1 MLAAGRRT
9 HSIKFCRTQLA
20 IMIVRMELTTNSA
33 AISNIKM
40 CCWPKPPHQ
49 TSETTFNTAD
59 MRSPA
64 CSQTSTHDIIQFEKL
79 RPSSTASRLR
89 SPQTVGHA
97 VLQLAAIVYR
107 RQPFSFFP
115 TDSYSMAL
123 LLASYMLRKDI
134 KRAIG
139 VAMVVLVVVLI
150 VVLIIVLSVK
160 NMESFAPSNSADARN
175 TQAYFA
181 LASKSKSLY
190 GQTAN
195 GLFAKN

>member
-1 MLAAGRRT
+1 
-9 HSIKFCRTQLA
+9 
-20 IMIVRMELTTNSA
+20 
-33 AISNIKM
+33 
-40 CCWPKPPHQ
+40 
-49 TSETTFNTAD
+49 
-59 MRSPA
+59 
-64 CSQTSTHDIIQFEKL
+64 
-79 RPSSTASRLR
+79 
-89 SPQTVGHA
+89 
-97 VLQLAAIVYR
+97 
-107 RQPFSFFP
+107 
-115 TDSYSMAL
+115 MAL